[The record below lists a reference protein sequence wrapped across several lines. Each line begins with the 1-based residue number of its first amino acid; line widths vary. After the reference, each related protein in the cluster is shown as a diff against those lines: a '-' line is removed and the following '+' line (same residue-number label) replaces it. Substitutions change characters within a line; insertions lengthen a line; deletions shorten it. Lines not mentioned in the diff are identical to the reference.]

1 MPSPRPTLG
10 LHDARRRVAEQSFR
24 PSFAG
29 RVGVELEWL
38 PVSLDGS
45 TPARTPDVIASAG
58 ALPAGSALTLEPGG
72 QVELSSLPLHDID
85 AACAA
90 LALDARVLSSHLER
104 AGLGLLGLGLAPGRL
119 PRRCVDTPRYAAM
132 ETYFNADGP
141 AGRTM
146 MCGTAAVQI
155 NLDAGHAGD
164 IEARWRRAH
173 DLGPLL
179 AATFAN
185 SPLANGG
192 PSGWR
197 SARLATWDAID
208 RGRAAPVGDHDDARR
223 AWVQYALDAPVML
236 IRTPDRFTPILEP
249 LTFREW
255 VTRGHRLGSPTV
267 DDLEYHL
274 TTLFP
279 PVRPRGWLELRM
291 IDALPDPWWRVAVAV
306 TTVLMDDD
314 EAAALVQPALESTRG
329 MWTDAARDGLEHPVL
344 ASAAQ
349 ECFAVA
355 IDALPRHSADALILG
370 VVTEFY
376 ERYVS
381 RGRCPADDRLHE
393 WKEHGVTEPPP
404 DRFLE
409 QAWI

>member
-1 MPSPRPTLG
+1 MPSPTPTLG

-208 RGRAAPVGDHDDARR
+208 RGRAAPVGDHGDARR

-236 IRTPDRFTPILEP
+236 IRTADRFIPILEP

-279 PVRPRGWLELRM
+279 PVRPRG
-291 IDALPDPWWRVAVAV
+291 
-306 TTVLMDDD
+306 
-314 EAAALVQPALESTRG
+314 
-329 MWTDAARDGLEHPVL
+329 
-344 ASAAQ
+344 
-349 ECFAVA
+349 
-355 IDALPRHSADALILG
+355 
-370 VVTEFY
+370 
-376 ERYVS
+376 
-381 RGRCPADDRLHE
+381 
-393 WKEHGVTEPPP
+393 
-404 DRFLE
+404 
-409 QAWI
+409 

>member
-1 MPSPRPTLG
+1 VPSATPTLG
-10 LHDARRRVAEQSFR
+10 LHDARRLVAEQSFH

-38 PVSLDGS
+38 PVPLDG
-45 TPARTPDVIASAG
+45 TTAQTPDVIARAG
-58 ALPAGSALTLEPGG
+58 ALPAGSSLTLEPGG
-72 QVELSSLPLHDID
+72 QVELSSLPFHDID

-90 LALDARVLSSHLER
+90 LTLDARALSAHLER
-104 AGLGLLGLGLAPGRL
+104 AGLGLLGLGLAPAHL

-132 ETYFNADGP
+132 ETYFDADGP

-146 MCGTAAVQI
+146 MCGSAAIQI
-155 NLDAGHAGD
+155 NLDAGHADD

-173 DLGPLL
+173 ALGPVL

-208 RGRAAPVGDHDDARR
+208 RGRAAPVGDDHGDARR
-223 AWVQYALDAPVML
+223 AWVQYVLDAPVML
-236 IRTPDRFTPILEP
+236 IRTPDRFTPMLEP
-249 LTFREW
+249 LTFHEW

-314 EAAALVQPALESTRG
+314 EAAALVRPALESTRG
-329 MWTDAARDGLEHPVL
+329 LWTDAARDGLEHPVL

-355 IDALPRHSADALILG
+355 IDVLPRHSTDALTLG
-370 VVTEFY
+370 AVTEFS

-393 WKEHGVTEPPP
+393 WKEQGITEPPP

-409 QAWI
+409 HAWS

>member
-1 MPSPRPTLG
+1 MPSATPTLG
-10 LHDARRRVAEQSFR
+10 LHEARRLVAEQSFR

-38 PVSLDGS
+38 PVPLNG
-45 TPARTPDVIASAG
+45 TTARTPDVIARAD

-72 QVELSSLPLHDID
+72 QVELSSLPFHDID

-90 LALDARVLSSHLER
+90 LALDARALSAHLER
-104 AGLGLLGLGLAPGRL
+104 AGLGLVGLGLAPAHL

-132 ETYFNADGP
+132 ETYFDADGP

-146 MCGTAAVQI
+146 MCGSAAIQI
-155 NLDAGHAGD
+155 NLDAGHADD

-173 DLGPLL
+173 ALGPVL

-208 RGRAAPVGDHDDARR
+208 RGRAAPVGDDHGDARR
-223 AWVQYALDAPVML
+223 AWVQYVLDAPVML
-236 IRTPDRFTPILEP
+236 IRTPDRFTPMLVP

-255 VTRGHRLGSPTV
+255 VTRGHRLGSPTA

-279 PVRPRGWLELRM
+279 PVRPRVG
-291 IDALPDPWWRVAVAV
+291 
-306 TTVLMDDD
+306 
-314 EAAALVQPALESTRG
+314 SS
-329 MWTDAARDGLEHPVL
+329 
-344 ASAAQ
+344 SA
-349 ECFAVA
+349 
-355 IDALPRHSADALILG
+355 
-370 VVTEFY
+370 
-376 ERYVS
+376 
-381 RGRCPADDRLHE
+381 
-393 WKEHGVTEPPP
+393 
-404 DRFLE
+404 
-409 QAWI
+409 